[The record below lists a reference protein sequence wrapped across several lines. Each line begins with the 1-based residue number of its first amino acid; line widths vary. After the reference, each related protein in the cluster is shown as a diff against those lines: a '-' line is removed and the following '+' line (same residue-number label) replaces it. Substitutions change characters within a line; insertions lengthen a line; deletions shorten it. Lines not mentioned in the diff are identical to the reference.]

1 MKHMLHIHYWGK
13 DLQGQFRVSQPIN
26 NIIKRPVHIKMEG
39 NHYKLNKV
47 FKRMENN
54 MIFVIIANNLKILIY
69 LSLANILPK
78 IIKMNQAASM
88 ELNMNR

>member
-1 MKHMLHIHYWGK
+1 
-13 DLQGQFRVSQPIN
+13 
-26 NIIKRPVHIKMEG
+26 MEG
-39 NHYKLNKV
+39 NHYKINKV

-69 LSLANILPK
+69 LSLVNILPK
-78 IIKMNQAASM
+78 IIKMNQVINT